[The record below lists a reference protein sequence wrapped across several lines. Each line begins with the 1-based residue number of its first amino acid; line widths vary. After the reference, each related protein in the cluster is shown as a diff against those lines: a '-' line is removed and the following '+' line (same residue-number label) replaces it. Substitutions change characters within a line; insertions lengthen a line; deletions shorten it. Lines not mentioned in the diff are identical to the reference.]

1 MAQIKVG
8 QAAPPVNLESIDGK
22 KVSLAEYWQD
32 GRSTLLI
39 FLRHLA

>member
-8 QAAPPVNLESIDGK
+8 QVAPPVNLESIDSI
-22 KVSLAEYWQD
+22 KVSLADYWQD

>member
-1 MAQIKVG
+1 MSQIKVG
-8 QAAPPVNLESIDGK
+8 QVAPPVNLESIDGK
-22 KVSLAEYWQD
+22 KVSLAEFLQG

>member
-8 QAAPPVNLESIDGK
+8 QVAPPVNLESTDGNN
-22 KVSLAEYWQD
+22 VSLAEFWQN

>member
-1 MAQIKVG
+1 MTKIRVG
-8 QAAPPVNLESIDGK
+8 QAAPPVDLESIDGK
-22 KVSLAEYWQD
+22 KVSLADFWQD

>member
-8 QAAPPVNLESIDGK
+8 QVAPSVKLESIDGK
-22 KVSLAEYWQD
+22 KVALAEFWQD

>member
-8 QAAPPVNLESIDGK
+8 QVAPSVSLESIEGN
-22 KVSLAEYWQD
+22 KVSLAGFWQD
-32 GRSTLLI
+32 GRSALLI

>member
-1 MAQIKVG
+1 MSQIKVG
-8 QAAPPVNLESIDGK
+8 QVAPSVNLETIEGK
-22 KVSLAEYWQD
+22 KVALADFWQD

>member
-1 MAQIKVG
+1 MALIKVG

-22 KVSLAEYWQD
+22 KVSLDKLWQD
-32 GRSTLLI
+32 CGSTLLI

>member
-8 QAAPPVNLESIDGK
+8 QVAPPVNLESIDGN
-22 KVSLAEYWQD
+22 KVSLADFWQD
-32 GRSTLLI
+32 GRRTLLI

>member
-8 QAAPPVNLESIDGK
+8 QAAPSVSLESIDGK
-22 KVSLAEYWQD
+22 NVSLADFWQD

>member
-8 QAAPPVNLESIDGK
+8 QVAPTAELEGVDGERF
-22 KVSLAEYWQD
+22 SLNELWQD
-32 GRSTLLI
+32 GRQTLLI